1 MDSVHGEVLA
11 LVWLRLDCVEA
22 EEARFSASYMGR
34 LELINMLCMSICFV
48 AYDVLNVSCLITRL
62 TSLLTT
68 APVKPPDP
76 RQLARYT

>member
-1 MDSVHGEVLA
+1 M
-11 LVWLRLDCVEA
+11 EA
-22 EEARFSASYMGR
+22 EETRFSASYMGR

-62 TSLLTT
+62 ITLLATV
-68 APVKPPDP
+68 PVKPPAP